1 MSCLPEL
8 LPKAVKMCRERRTG
22 KVDLVNPGRV
32 SEHALFTLI
41 RSRVM
46 PDLEWEAPDLPVNG
60 AGSKEGKEGDGKLE
74 GALAVRESLEEYV
87 LAPNDP
93 EQGEAERKTAVG
105 FLCGLGACAPINCF
119 NVYDSCQHS
128 FNHV

>member
-1 MSCLPEL
+1 
-8 LPKAVKMCRERRTG
+8 
-22 KVDLVNPGRV
+22 
-32 SEHALFTLI
+32 
-41 RSRVM
+41 
-46 PDLEWEAPDLPVNG
+46 
-60 AGSKEGKEGDGKLE
+60 LE